1 MPFFDSDDELG
12 DCRFALAR
20 RMPTEDADGC
30 RLKTRQDDTVSP
42 CALDLFFRKHNLAAG
57 RTICASSLAAFPI
70 QNEFQR
76 TTAANPFFFIFS
88 DPTRSSKLSSS

>member
-30 RLKTRQDDTVSP
+30 RLKTRQDESVSP
-42 CALDLFFRKHNLAAG
+42 SAPDLLKLILAAG
-57 RTICASSLAAFPI
+57 RTLCISSLSAYPM
-70 QNEFQR
+70 QNESQFG
-76 TTAANPFFFIFS
+76 
-88 DPTRSSKLSSS
+88 K